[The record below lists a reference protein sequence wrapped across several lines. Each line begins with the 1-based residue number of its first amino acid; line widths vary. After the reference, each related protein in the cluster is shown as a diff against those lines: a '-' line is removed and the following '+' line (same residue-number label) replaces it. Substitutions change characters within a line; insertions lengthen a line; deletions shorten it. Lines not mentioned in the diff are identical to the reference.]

1 MYINVQNL
9 SLRREITW
17 AWHHF
22 YLEYKLKIALLFK
35 PAGGFQSHICRF
47 KIEMLFNLSAIKKE
61 KKRPTTFI
69 TLESSS
75 CVDFDE
81 KILFIIG

>member
-61 KKRPTTFI
+61 KKRKDQLP
-69 TLESSS
+69 LSRWK
-75 CVDFDE
+75 VLRAL
-81 KILFIIG
+81 ILMRKYCL